1 VIKVKRETVFQ
12 QRYNLKVLIIYS
24 VLLRAE
30 EVDKVLITLKLW
42 DGSYTKYIWF
52 KGTSTNNRLGTLY
65 ANNMININSKAK
77 YEVLEDIS
85 IN

>member
-42 DGSYTKYIWF
+42 DGSYTKYI
-52 KGTSTNNRLGTLY
+52 
-65 ANNMININSKAK
+65 
-77 YEVLEDIS
+77 
-85 IN
+85 